1 MQRKPGRHRS
11 VCQQTGAL
19 LFKNVL
25 VKWRMKM
32 QNLQEWFL
40 SLIFLLALFILA
52 TFLNIGAP
60 QDIPF
65 GYLGR
70 LDDPA
75 YNATGA
81 TVAYSPVTNTTRQI
95 MEKVASNSIMR
106 GTSVKFLDCLVLK
119 MQLCDQTGSI
129 ERKPYICYN
138 YSAHYCHNQVYWYR
152 GFLSLQ
158 TSIDAAIIEMVTNHS
173 VWDEMKSISGVR
185 MRSSFIVISGFME
198 NIYIIVIIAMCFSPM
213 MYSLS
218 QNVTSEKRKLKELME
233 MMGLLDSAFW
243 LSWGLLYAVYI
254 FITACLLTAVTWNEF
269 FILSSFSAIL
279 LLFFL
284 YGIASMHFCFMLSS
298 LLKKPK
304 TTCYTNFLLTF
315 LFGSLSCTTV
325 VVRLPAPL
333 EWTFCL
339 FCPFTFAT
347 GISKVCKYSAS
358 SNAPCFLFLSD
369 KYGVTY
375 PPLYFLKPSYWF
387 KSRRRHAGE
396 RFEIEKDHE
405 QIFSDNA
412 EPVPPE
418 FDGKEAIRINNIKK
432 TYKHK
437 DKKTEALR
445 GLFLN
450 IYEDQITALLGHSGA
465 GKTTLLNILSG
476 LSKPSDGSVT
486 ILKYKLSE
494 MEAIE
499 EIREITGLCPQ
510 FNVQFDILTVKE
522 NLRIFA
528 KVKGIQSNKVE
539 EEVKK
544 LLTMLDISSI
554 QDTQADKLS
563 GGQKRKLSL
572 AIAMLGDPQ
581 VLLLD
586 EPTSGMDPCSRQH
599 VWNLLKE
606 HKAGRA
612 IVVSTQFMDEADI
625 LADRKAFIS
634 HGRLKCVGS
643 SLFLKNKWGIGYHLR
658 MQVNESCD
666 SERMLS
672 LVKQYIP
679 NATLSGRSDS
689 ELSYTLPSE
698 NVDKFPDLFHSLD
711 SQPDQEIMNYGV
723 SMTTME
729 DVFLKLED
737 AESINEEGKILDPE
751 GRGDT
756 FSPNE
761 MEEELLSLSD
771 TGKATVSGIP
781 LWRQQVC
788 AMARM
793 RFLRLKHEGKTLRSI
808 FIIHFFKN
816 YIGIFLFL
824 PGTGIENFIHGLES
838 QNIMLEI
845 ATGKNITDQLQHN
858 GAIKVSLEEQ
868 TEWRLGLYICLLEPS
883 KNVSSAN
890 KKDHCNNSSFNFLSQ
905 IKAHSHLRVSGLFPS
920 AYWCGQALVDSPL
933 QWIVFFSTI
942 GLYHL
947 VGVINAVPLGVTY
960 LLGYGACLLFVIYLI
975 SFLVRKGR
983 NKSDFW
989 SFIFIVVSVW
999 LYIMC
1004 NIIYI
1009 FLKHCV
1015 FFIFLLRCLEM
1026 KYGRSVM
1033 RKDPVFRIFPKKKII
1048 HQNAEEPGE
1057 DDQDVQEERARVRH
1071 AVASPNQKEKP
1082 VIIISNLRKEYK
1094 TKGGSLCKKK
1104 TKRKKVA
1111 TKNVSFCVK
1120 KGEVLGLLG
1129 PNGAGKSTTINMITG
1144 DTTLTAGQ
1152 VSERENTIG
1161 FLGYCPQENPLWP
1174 NLTVKEHLE
1183 IYAAVKG
1190 LRKEDATIIINR
1202 IAKAL
1207 ELQKHL
1213 KKATKRLSAGITRKL
1228 CFALSV
1234 LGNPKIMLFDEP
1246 TTGMDPKGQRRV
1258 WKAIRAT
1265 LKNKEQG
1272 AILTTHYMEEA
1283 EAVCDRV
1290 AIMVSGQLRCI
1301 NTIQYLKSK
1310 FGKGYLLQIK
1320 VKKPDQVDH
1329 LHAEILQIFP
1339 HAARQERFSTLLVYN
1354 IPMGDALPL
1363 TQAFTKLETAKQ
1375 SFDIEE
1381 YSFSLNT
1388 LEQVFLELCREQE
1401 RENFDLTLDAT
1412 FEWRQLQQED
1422 L

>member
-32 QNLQEWFL
+32 QNLQ
-40 SLIFLLALFILA
+40 AT

-106 GTSVKFLDCLVLK
+106 GTSVKFLDSLETSGRLK
-119 MQLCDQTGSI
+119 ADFYNESFLGVVFKDAVSYHLRFPLHSASFPNDFIDYTG
-129 ERKPYICYN
+129 
-138 YSAHYCHNQVYWYR
+138 
-152 GFLSLQ
+152 
-158 TSIDAAIIEMVTNHS
+158 DMVTNHS

-347 GISKVCKYSAS
+347 GISK
-358 SNAPCFLFLSD
+358 FLFLSD

-737 AESINEEGKILDPE
+737 AESINEEDYGVFSEEEEEEE

-793 RFLRLKHEGKTLRSI
+793 RFLRLKHEGKTLRSMFTVMCHMETNNCFPVLVNSI
-808 FIIHFFKN
+808 SN
-816 YIGIFLFL
+816 ALL
-824 PGTGIENFIHGLES
+824 
-838 QNIMLEI
+838 
-845 ATGKNITDQLQHN
+845 
-858 GAIKVSLEEQ
+858 
-868 TEWRLGLYICLLEPS
+868 LGLYICLLEPS

-947 VGVINAVPLGVTY
+947 VGVINAVPLGASRILSLVN
-960 LLGYGACLLFVIYLI
+960 LI
-975 SFLVRKGR
+975 
-983 NKSDFW
+983 
-989 SFIFIVVSVW
+989 IFI
-999 LYIMC
+999 MEKE
-1004 NIIYI
+1004 NIG
-1009 FLKHCV
+1009 CV

-1033 RKDPVFRIFPKKKII
+1033 RKDPVFRFVSAHMHINTHTPPPPPKVCIFVHSLLRLLSYIYNLVCPK
-1048 HQNAEEPGE
+1048 
-1057 DDQDVQEERARVRH
+1057 R
-1071 AVASPNQKEKP
+1071 
-1082 VIIISNLRKEYK
+1082 
-1094 TKGGSLCKKK
+1094 
-1104 TKRKKVA
+1104 
-1111 TKNVSFCVK
+1111 
-1120 KGEVLGLLG
+1120 EVLGLLG

-1152 VSERENTIG
+1152 VTASEPGENTIG

-1290 AIMVSGQLRCI
+1290 AIMWVAVQQLQGHPEVI
-1301 NTIQYLKSK
+1301 SFLDPISLAFILGIYLKSK

>member
-339 FCPFTFAT
+339 FCPFTFKY
-347 GISKVCKYSAS
+347 GIQFHLSNLMEDSNPLFTTYVLLILDSVLYMLLAIYFDKVL
-358 SNAPCFLFLSD
+358 PD

-539 EEVKK
+539 EEK

-793 RFLRLKHEGKTLRSI
+793 RFLRLKHEGKTLRSMFTVMCHMETNNCFPVLVNSI
-808 FIIHFFKN
+808 SNALLRILNSTMHIRIWNHP
-816 YIGIFLFL
+816 FLFVSVIG
-824 PGTGIENFIHGLES
+824 PYRNNFELKFKDLNDSRKE
-838 QNIMLEI
+838 
-845 ATGKNITDQLQHN
+845 GKDY
-858 GAIKVSLEEQ
+858 G
-868 TEWRLGLYICLLEPS
+868 W
-883 KNVSSAN
+883 
-890 KKDHCNNSSFNFLSQ
+890 

-947 VGVINAVPLGVTY
+947 VGVINAVPLG
-960 LLGYGACLLFVIYLI
+960 ASPCLLFVIYLI

-1033 RKDPVFRIFPKKKII
+1033 RKDPVFRFVSAHMHINTHTPPPPPKVCIFVHSLLRLLSYIYNLVCPK
-1048 HQNAEEPGE
+1048 
-1057 DDQDVQEERARVRH
+1057 
-1071 AVASPNQKEKP
+1071 SC
-1082 VIIISNLRKEYK
+1082 S
-1094 TKGGSLCKKK
+1094 
-1104 TKRKKVA
+1104 
-1111 TKNVSFCVK
+1111 
-1120 KGEVLGLLG
+1120 GEVLGLLG

-1152 VSERENTIG
+1152 VTASEPGENTIG

>member
-1 MQRKPGRHRS
+1 
-11 VCQQTGAL
+11 
-19 LFKNVL
+19 
-25 VKWRMKM
+25 
-32 QNLQEWFL
+32 
-40 SLIFLLALFILA
+40 
-52 TFLNIGAP
+52 
-60 QDIPF
+60 
-65 GYLGR
+65 
-70 LDDPA
+70 
-75 YNATGA
+75 
-81 TVAYSPVTNTTRQI
+81 
-95 MEKVASNSIMR
+95 
-106 GTSVKFLDCLVLK
+106 
-119 MQLCDQTGSI
+119 
-129 ERKPYICYN
+129 
-138 YSAHYCHNQVYWYR
+138 HNQVYWYR

-347 GISKVCKYSAS
+347 GISKALHLQKYGIQFHL
-358 SNAPCFLFLSD
+358 SNLMEDSNPLFTTYVLLILDSVLYMLLAIYFDKVLPD

-868 TEWRLGLYICLLEPS
+868 KEKDPGEIKKSGRDKKMRERRNMLIMRKKERETEWRLGLYICLLEPS

-933 QWIVFFSTI
+933 LLHYFACLLLTI
-942 GLYHL
+942 LLY
-947 VGVINAVPLGVTY
+947 PFTS
-960 LLGYGACLLFVIYLI
+960 CLLFVIYLI

-1033 RKDPVFRIFPKKKII
+1033 RKDPVFRFVSAHMHINTHTPPPPPKVCIFVHSLLRLLSYIYNLVCPK
-1048 HQNAEEPGE
+1048 
-1057 DDQDVQEERARVRH
+1057 
-1071 AVASPNQKEKP
+1071 SC
-1082 VIIISNLRKEYK
+1082 S
-1094 TKGGSLCKKK
+1094 GSLQHLKKQK
-1104 TKRKKVA
+1104 
-1111 TKNVSFCVK
+1111 SQ
-1120 KGEVLGLLG
+1120 VLGLLG

-1388 LEQVFLELCREQE
+1388 LEQVW
-1401 RENFDLTLDAT
+1401 DLQI
-1412 FEWRQLQQED
+1412 R
-1422 L
+1422 

>member
-1 MQRKPGRHRS
+1 MDHWSDPVWHF
-11 VCQQTGAL
+11 
-19 LFKNVL
+19 LF
-25 VKWRMKM
+25 
-32 QNLQEWFL
+32 
-40 SLIFLLALFILA
+40 
-52 TFLNIGAP
+52 
-60 QDIPF
+60 
-65 GYLGR
+65 
-70 LDDPA
+70 
-75 YNATGA
+75 
-81 TVAYSPVTNTTRQI
+81 AYSPVTNTTRQI

-106 GTSVKFLDCLVLK
+106 GTSVKFLDSLETSGRLK
-119 MQLCDQTGSI
+119 ADFYNESFLGVVFKDAVSYHLRFPLHSASFPNDFIDYTG
-129 ERKPYICYN
+129 
-138 YSAHYCHNQVYWYR
+138 
-152 GFLSLQ
+152 
-158 TSIDAAIIEMVTNHS
+158 DMVTNHS

-279 LLFFL
+279 LLL
-284 YGIASMHFCFMLSS
+284 K
-298 LLKKPK
+298 LLIK
-304 TTCYTNFLLTF
+304 LI
-315 LFGSLSCTTV
+315 
-325 VVRLPAPL
+325 
-333 EWTFCL
+333 W
-339 FCPFTFAT
+339 
-347 GISKVCKYSAS
+347 
-358 SNAPCFLFLSD
+358 
-369 KYGVTY
+369 
-375 PPLYFLKPSYWF
+375 
-387 KSRRRHAGE
+387 
-396 RFEIEKDHE
+396 FEIEKDHE

-737 AESINEEGKILDPE
+737 AESINEEDYGVFSEEEEEEE

-793 RFLRLKHEGKTLRSI
+793 RFLRLKHEGKTLRSMFTVMCHMETNNCFPVLVNSI
-808 FIIHFFKN
+808 SN
-816 YIGIFLFL
+816 ALL
-824 PGTGIENFIHGLES
+824 
-838 QNIMLEI
+838 
-845 ATGKNITDQLQHN
+845 
-858 GAIKVSLEEQ
+858 
-868 TEWRLGLYICLLEPS
+868 LGLYICLLEPS

-947 VGVINAVPLGVTY
+947 VGVINAVPLGASRILSLVN
-960 LLGYGACLLFVIYLI
+960 LI
-975 SFLVRKGR
+975 
-983 NKSDFW
+983 
-989 SFIFIVVSVW
+989 IFI
-999 LYIMC
+999 MEKE
-1004 NIIYI
+1004 NIG
-1009 FLKHCV
+1009 CV

-1033 RKDPVFRIFPKKKII
+1033 RKDPVFRFVSAHMHINTHTPPPPPKVCIFVHSLLRLLSYIYNLVCPK
-1048 HQNAEEPGE
+1048 
-1057 DDQDVQEERARVRH
+1057 R
-1071 AVASPNQKEKP
+1071 
-1082 VIIISNLRKEYK
+1082 
-1094 TKGGSLCKKK
+1094 
-1104 TKRKKVA
+1104 
-1111 TKNVSFCVK
+1111 
-1120 KGEVLGLLG
+1120 EVLGLLG

-1152 VSERENTIG
+1152 VTASEPGENTIG